1 MLSPLNAASGIARMT
16 YAQAGKKRDASF
28 TPFAQALDAAAN
40 SGESRRRS
48 DEMFAAQMAERVEK
62 ARAEA
67 KAAQN
72 PLLAAAAPVDIND
85 VPETPTPAYF
95 KALLAAM
102 DKGELTYAEVQ
113 EKLARLE
120 PIWTATLPDAP
131 YGGKML
137 PDGVV
142 EMTDVTIY
150 TRDGLPQMT
159 LAEWASQ
166 HPEVEYDGPPP
177 GHGLSDIPGVKW
189 ARYDDQPPF
198 KVSRAWAMSYAP
210 DWMNDLNPVDDQA
223 AELTGFFQSLAWAKL
238 SEHKED
244 PWHQT
249 TEAKLQER
257 LDEHWNDVIDDP
269 RSGMDRSDVWFS
281 ERVKN
286 PERSARL
293 RDMMYERLRDDPEAL
308 DMMKELGMDDAL
320 RAIAAG

>member
-1 MLSPLNAASGIARMT
+1 MLSPLNAASGIARMA
-16 YAQAGKKRDASF
+16 YAQAGKKRDTSF
-28 TPFAQALDAAAN
+28 TPFAQAGDTV
-40 SGESRRRS
+40 SISEESRRRC
-48 DEMFAAQMAERVEK
+48 DEMFEAQMTGKVEK

-85 VPETPTPAYF
+85 VPETPTPEYF
-95 KALLAAM
+95 RALLAAM
-102 DKGELTYAEVQ
+102 DRGELNYEAVR

-131 YGGKML
+131 GGGKIL

-142 EMTDVTIY
+142 NLTDVTIY
-150 TRDGLPQMT
+150 TKDGRPWQT
-159 LAEWASQ
+159 LAEWASE
-166 HPEVEYDGPPP
+166 HSEVEYDGPPP
-177 GHGLSDIPGVKW
+177 GHSLKDIPGVKW

-198 KVSRAWAMSYAP
+198 MVTREWAMSYAP
-210 DWMNDLNPVDDQA
+210 EWLNDLNPVDDQV
-223 AELTGFFQSLAWAKL
+223 AELTGFFQGIAWAKL
-238 SEHKED
+238 SEHEED

-257 LDEHWNDVIDDP
+257 LDEHWNAVIDDP
-269 RSGMDRSDVWFS
+269 KSDLDRSDVWFS
-281 ERVKN
+281 ERLKN

-320 RAIAAG
+320 RAIAA